1 MNWVKTDDFG
11 VKNRLRYCCYWMLQT
26 NEDFLI
32 FIFMLKLAILFSDS
46 FGFSLGGG
54 DGWFIFVVVCSMND
68 GRMMVLGN

>member
-1 MNWVKTDDFG
+1 
-11 VKNRLRYCCYWMLQT
+11 MLQT
-26 NEDFLI
+26 NEEFLI